1 MTFLIRKSTDAD
13 LASVIQWLKEEH
25 EKCATGFFCNRDVI
39 TAAHSNK
46 EMIVLVINGSPVAF
60 LANGLGRDGILE
72 VRKDRRGRGYGKAL
86 AEEGLRQAIADD
98 DVCVL
103 DIQCAPSSSIPF
115 WEGMGF
121 TIYSGDY
128 ASRNLPRT
136 LALPAA
142 GKDVELEIREH
153 LDPAQHYPETSIATQ
168 FFKPHARRGEDGNI
182 YLEERI
188 IFGRSTSFRDMVARI
203 IVDGEDRFFNKL
215 KYDEAAECGVC
226 RDKYGNF
233 YIDCIYVRSSSK

>member
-168 FFKPHARRGEDGNI
+168 FIKPHARRGEDGNI